1 MSRGLYLLSS
11 ETRSG
16 KSIAAVGLMEALATR
31 VRQPTLFRPL
41 VAEGPD
47 RDPLIAFAH
56 ERYGLPFP
64 DEALYGVTARI
75 ALGLIGS
82 PDKKEELYGLILE
95 KYKQLESGCDFILV
109 VGTGYR
115 SAAPQMEF
123 DFNADLANH
132 LGLPLLP
139 VVNAYGK
146 TLETVVQAVQGLGET
161 LKEKRCEVS
170 AFLVNRVDT
179 DHQEEFADGLRQ
191 ALGKDFTFFA
201 LPEHPLL
208 ERPTVRD
215 IARALKAEQISG
227 EPEAFDGLVRE
238 FKVAAMELPHFLDRL
253 GDGSLVIA
261 PGDRSDIILGTL
273 AADQSPAFPRIAGLL
288 LCGGL
293 KPAPQ
298 VMRLIDNPAMAN
310 LPVLTAET
318 DTFITALE
326 ASRVEPGPVT
336 EDRRKLAAAAG
347 LVESFVDVPS
357 LLGRVALARP
367 NRITPLL
374 FQHELLERARREVRH
389 IVLPEGEEERIL
401 RAAEIIL
408 LRKVCRLTLLGKA
421 EAVQQKIAALG
432 LSLAGIPIIDPAV
445 SDLRQEFAAAYF
457 EARRHKGISREI
469 AYDTLADVSYFGTM
483 MVHRRRVD
491 GMVSGAVH
499 TTAHT
504 IRPALEFV
512 KTRPGTRVVSGVF
525 FMCLPDRVLI
535 YGDCAVN
542 PEPTAEEL
550 ADIAVNSA
558 LTAAAFGIEPRV
570 ALLSYSTGDSGKGP
584 EVEKVRE
591 ATRLARER
599 RPDLKLEGPIQ
610 YDAAIDAE
618 VARVKMPD
626 SAVAG
631 RATVFIFPD
640 LNAGNS
646 AYKAVQRSA
655 GALAIGPVLQGL
667 NKPVN
672 DLSRGATVADIVNT
686 IAITA
691 IQAQQDQ
698 AKTA

>member
-1 MSRGLYLLSS
+1 VNHRRALDLINAPG
-11 ETRSG
+11 TR
-16 KSIAAVGLMEALATR
+16 
-31 VRQPTLFRPL
+31 
-41 VAEGPD
+41 
-47 RDPLIAFAH
+47 
-56 ERYGLPFP
+56 
-64 DEALYGVTARI
+64 
-75 ALGLIGS
+75 
-82 PDKKEELYGLILE
+82 EELVGLILE
-95 KYKQLESGCDFILV
+95 KFKDLEARCDFILV

-115 SAAPQMEF
+115 SDSLILEF

-132 LGLPLLP
+132 LGVAVLP
-139 VVNAYGK
+139 VVNGWGK
-146 TLETVVQAVQGLGET
+146 PRERIENAVQGLVET
-161 LKEKRCEVS
+161 LKEKRSDLLALV
-170 AFLVNRVDT
+170 VNRVNPEDR
-179 DHQEEFADGLRQ
+179 DEFQKILNRVDEGS
-191 ALGKDFTFFA
+191 FPVFV

-208 ERPTVRD
+208 EKPTIRD
-215 IARALKAEQISG
+215 IARNLKAKRISG
-227 EPEAFDGLVRE
+227 DPEAGDGLVQE

-253 GDGSLVIA
+253 VDGSLVIA

-273 AADQSPAFPRIAGLL
+273 AADQSPSFPRIAGLL

-293 KPAPQ
+293 EPASQ
-298 VMRLIDNPAMAN
+298 VMRLIDNPAMTH
-310 LPVLTAET
+310 LPVLTVET

-357 LLGRVALARP
+357 LLGRVAVARP
-367 NRITPLL
+367 DRITPLM
-374 FQHELLERARREVRH
+374 FQHELLERARRETRH
-389 IVLPEGEEERIL
+389 IVLPEGQEERIL

-408 LRKVCRLTLLGKA
+408 LRKVCRLTLLGKV

-432 LSLAGIPIIDPAV
+432 LALPEVPIIDPTV
-445 SDLRQEFAAAYF
+445 SELRRGFAAVYL
-457 EARRHKGISREI
+457 EARKHKGISLEM

-483 MVHRRRVD
+483 MVHQGLAE

-512 KTRPGTRVVSGVF
+512 KTRPGSRVVSGIF
-525 FMCLPDRVLI
+525 FMCLADRVLV

-558 LTAAAFGIEPRV
+558 RTAAAFGIEPRV
-570 ALLSYSTGDSGKGP
+570 AMLSYSTGDSGKGP
-584 EVEKVRE
+584 EVDKVRE
-591 ATRLARER
+591 ATRLARLLG
-599 RPDLKLEGPIQ
+599 PDLRVEGPIQ

-618 VARVKMPD
+618 VARIKMPQ
-626 SAVAG
+626 SEVAG

-646 AYKAVQRSA
+646 AYKAVQRAA

-672 DLSRGATVADIVNT
+672 DLSRGASVADIVNT

-691 IQAQQDQ
+691 IQAQQ
-698 AKTA
+698 T

>member
-11 ETRSG
+11 EPRSG
-16 KSIAAVGLMEALATR
+16 KTLTAVGLMEALSTR
-31 VRQPTLFRPL
+31 IPRLAVFRPV
-41 VAEGPD
+41 VAAGPD
-47 RDPLIAFAH
+47 RDPLLAFAAD
-56 ERYGLPFP
+56 RYGFPFSY
-64 DEALYGVTARI
+64 EALYGVNHRQ
-75 ALGLIGS
+75 ALDLINA
-82 PDKKEELYGLILE
+82 PDTREELVGLILE
-95 KYKQLESGCDFILV
+95 KFKDLEARCDFILV

-115 SAAPQMEF
+115 SDSPILEF

-132 LGLPLLP
+132 LGVAVMP
-139 VVNAYGK
+139 VVNGWGK
-146 TLETVVQAVQGLGET
+146 TRERIEKAVQGLVEI
-161 LKEKRCEVS
+161 LKEERSELLAVV
-170 AFLVNRVDT
+170 VNRVDPE
-179 DHQEEFADGLRQ
+179 DRDEFQKSLTRVDG
-191 ALGKDFTFFA
+191 GTFPVFI

-208 ERPTVRD
+208 EKPTVRD
-215 IARALKAEQISG
+215 MARTLKAERISG
-227 EPEAFDGLVRE
+227 DPDAYDGLVRE

-253 GDGSLVIA
+253 EDGSLVIA

-273 AADQSPAFPRIAGLL
+273 AADRSPAFPRVAGLL

-293 KPAPQ
+293 PPAPQ
-298 VMRLIDNPAMAN
+298 VMRLIDHPAMTQ
-310 LPVLTAET
+310 LPVLTVET

-357 LLGRVALARP
+357 LLGRVAVSRLDRV
-367 NRITPLL
+367 TPLL
-374 FQHELLERARREVRH
+374 FQHELLVRARRDVRH
-389 IVLPEGEEERIL
+389 IVLPEGEEDRIL

-408 LRKVCRLTLLGKA
+408 LRRVCRLTLLGKV

-432 LSLAGIPIIDPAV
+432 LSLEGIPIIDPAV
-445 SDLRQEFAAAYF
+445 SELRREFAEAYF
-457 EARRHKGISREI
+457 QARKHKGISPEM

-483 MVHRRRVD
+483 MVHRGRVD

-512 KTRPGTRVVSGVF
+512 KTRPGSRVVSGVF
-525 FMCLPDRVLI
+525 FMCLPDRVLV

-570 ALLSYSTGDSGKGP
+570 AMLSYSTGDSGRGP
-584 EVEKVRE
+584 EVDKVRE
-591 ATRLARER
+591 ATRLARML
-599 RPDLKLEGPIQ
+599 RPDLKVEGPIQ

-618 VARVKMPD
+618 VARVKMPV
-626 SAVAG
+626 SEVAG

-646 AYKAVQRSA
+646 AYKAVQRAA

-672 DLSRGATVADIVNT
+672 DLSRGASVPDIVNT
-686 IAITA
+686 VAITA
-691 IQAQQDQ
+691 IQAQQ
-698 AKTA
+698 T

>member
-11 ETRSG
+11 EPRSG
-16 KSIAAVGLMEALATR
+16 RTLVAVGLMEALSSR
-31 VRQPTLFRPL
+31 VHRPALFRPV

-47 RDPLIAFAH
+47 RDPLIAFFQD
-56 ERYGLPFP
+56 RYQLSFP
-64 DEALYGVTARI
+64 YEALFGVTQGM
-75 ALGLIGS
+75 ALEWLAS
-82 PDKKEELYGLILE
+82 PEKRDELYGLILE
-95 KYKQLESGCDFILV
+95 KFKHLEAACDFILV
-109 VGTGYR
+109 VGTSYR
-115 SAAPQMEF
+115 SAAPQLEF

-132 LGLPLLP
+132 LGLSLVP
-139 VVNAYGK
+139 VVNAKGK
-146 TLETVVQAVQGLGET
+146 TLETVVQAVQGLRET
-161 LKEKRCEVS
+161 LQEKRGEVP
-170 AFLVNRVDT
+170 AFLVNRVDPDRQEKFT
-179 DHQEEFADGLRQ
+179 DDLRRT
-191 ALGKDFTFFA
+191 LGRNFTLFI

-215 IARALKAEQISG
+215 IVRVLRAERISG

-253 GDGSLVIA
+253 EEGSLVIT
-261 PGDRSDIILGTL
+261 PGDRSDIILGTM
-273 AADQSPAFPRIAGLL
+273 AADRSPAFPRIAGLL

-293 KPAPQ
+293 KPAPSIR
-298 VMRLIDNPAMAN
+298 RLIEHPAFAG
-310 LPVLTAET
+310 LPVMTVDL
-318 DTFITALE
+318 DTFSTALE
-326 ASRVEPGPVT
+326 AGRVEPGPVT

-347 LVESFVDVPS
+347 LVDTFVDVPS
-357 LLGRVALARP
+357 LLGRVAVARP
-367 NRITPLL
+367 DRITPLM
-374 FQHELLERARREVRH
+374 FQHELLERARRETRH

-408 LRKVCRLTLLGKA
+408 LRKVCRLTLLGKV

-432 LSLAGIPIIDPAV
+432 LSLDGIPIIDPAV
-445 SDLRQEFAAAYF
+445 SDLRREFAEAYF
-457 EARRHKGISREI
+457 QARKHKGISPEM
-469 AYDTLADVSYFGTM
+469 ACDTLADVSYFGTM
-483 MVHRRRVD
+483 MVHLGQVD
-491 GMVSGAVH
+491 GMVSGSVH

-512 KTRPGTRVVSGVF
+512 KTRPGTRVVSGIF

-558 LTAAAFGIEPRV
+558 QTAAAFGIEPRV

-584 EVEKVRE
+584 EVDKVRE
-591 ATRLARER
+591 ATRLARML
-599 RPDLKLEGPIQ
+599 RPDLKVEGPIQ

-618 VARVKMPD
+618 VARVKMPV
-626 SAVAG
+626 SEVAG

-646 AYKAVQRSA
+646 AYKAVQRAA

-672 DLSRGATVADIVNT
+672 DLSRGASVPDIVNT
-686 IAITA
+686 VAITA
-691 IQAQQDQ
+691 IQAQQ
-698 AKTA
+698 APSSG

>member
-1 MSRGLYLLSS
+1 MSRGIYLLSS
-11 ETRSG
+11 EPRSG
-16 KSIAAVGLMEALATR
+16 RTLVAVGLMEALSTR
-31 VRQPTLFRPL
+31 VHQPALFRPV

-47 RDPLIAFAH
+47 RDPLIAFYQD
-56 ERYGLPFP
+56 RYGLPFSY
-64 DEALYGVTARI
+64 EALFGVTQGLAQD
-75 ALGLIGS
+75 LIGS
-82 PDKKEELYGLILE
+82 PDKREELHGLILE
-95 KYKQLESGCDFILV
+95 KYKRLEEACDFILV

-115 SAAPQMEF
+115 SAAPQLEF

-132 LGLPLLP
+132 LGLPLVP
-139 VVNAYGK
+139 VVNAFGK
-146 TLETVVQAVQGLGET
+146 NPEAVVQALQGLAEMLKQNRGEV
-161 LKEKRCEVS
+161 L
-170 AFLVNRVDT
+170 AFIVNRT
-179 DHQEEFADGLRQ
+179 DPDRREE
-191 ALGKDFTFFA
+191 LGAVMSRAVGSSVPLFT
-201 LPEHPLL
+201 LPQHPLL

-215 IARALKAEQISG
+215 IAKVLKAERISG
-227 EPEAFDGLVRE
+227 EPEGFDGLVRE

-253 GDGSLVIA
+253 EEGSLVIA

-273 AADQSPAFPRIAGLL
+273 AADRSPAFPRIAGLL

-293 KPAPQ
+293 KPAPSIT
-298 VMRLIDNPAMAN
+298 RLIDHPTMAS
-310 LPVLTAET
+310 LPVMTVDT

-326 ASRVEPGPVT
+326 AGRVEPGLVT
-336 EDRRKLAAAAG
+336 EDQRKLAAATG
-347 LVESFVDVPS
+347 LIESFIDVPA
-357 LLGRVALARP
+357 LLGRITVPRP
-367 NRITPLL
+367 DRVTPLM
-374 FQHELLERARREVRH
+374 FQHTLLEKARRELRH

-408 LRKVCRLTLLGKA
+408 LRKVCRLTLLGKV
-421 EAVQQKIAALG
+421 EAVHQKIAALG
-432 LSLAGIPIIDPAV
+432 LSLDDVPIIDPSA
-445 SDLRQEFAAAYF
+445 SDLQREFAEAYF
-457 EARRHKGISREI
+457 QARKHKGISLEM

-483 MVHRRRVD
+483 MVHRGLLD

-512 KTRPGTRVVSGVF
+512 KTRPGSRVVSGIF

-570 ALLSYSTGDSGKGP
+570 AMLSYSTGDSGKGP
-584 EVEKVRE
+584 EVDKVRE
-591 ATRLARER
+591 ATRLARAL
-599 RPDLKLEGPIQ
+599 RPDLKVEGPIQ
-610 YDAAIDAE
+610 YDAAIDAD
-618 VARVKMPD
+618 VARIKMPQ
-626 SAVAG
+626 SEVAG

-646 AYKAVQRSA
+646 AYKAVQRAA

-672 DLSRGATVADIVNT
+672 DLSRGASVADIVNT

-691 IQAQQDQ
+691 VQAQQ
-698 AKTA
+698 T